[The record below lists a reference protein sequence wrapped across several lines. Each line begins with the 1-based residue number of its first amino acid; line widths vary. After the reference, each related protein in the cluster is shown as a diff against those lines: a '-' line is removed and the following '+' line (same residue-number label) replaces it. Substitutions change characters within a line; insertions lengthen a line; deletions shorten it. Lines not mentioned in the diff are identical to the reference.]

1 MDYFMT
7 SFMITTIDKIHTG
20 YFLYDILISFFL
32 ITGINFMI
40 KESNRNN
47 ILCKISNLIDWNN
60 KYNSITYSST
70 EKDVS
75 IRYRALMWLIS
86 KNDDPSVRKVSEV
99 ELKKY
104 NNQTDNTEYHTSFY
118 RVSQSHKFN
127 ITTIKGKKIIGRVFW
142 YSKDKSETFGKISYV
157 DYQNLELIS
166 QLSIKEIINWVDSIE
181 KDYKQYLKLKML
193 DTQTMVEVSWNSHE
207 QKMEAFYINWKSN
220 VTFDNRFFTEK
231 KEIVDKINFFIN
243 NEEWYK
249 EKGIPYTLG
258 ILLWGD
264 PGCGKTSFI
273 KALMNLT
280 KRHAVN
286 IKLSKK
292 MNMNC
297 LREIIYDD
305 EITEEIIIPQ
315 DKRIILFEDID
326 AMCEIVM
333 DRDIPKNNSE
343 VDLEKKISDAI
354 DSTMRQKK
362 RNNDNFS
369 LVSKIDNNDNNNLS
383 FFLNI
388 LDGINECPGRIII
401 MTSNK
406 PEMLDPAL
414 IRPGRIDFKIHMKKA
429 TTSDIKEIIKF
440 YWNIN
445 EEIELNQE
453 WSEKLTH
460 AEIISFCRLTNNHYD
475 TILYIEKFIMDNEK
489 NNKKNKSIN
498 IDIDEN
504 NTENNNKK
512 EKSINID
519 IDENNTEKSIDIDKK
534 ELKHINELLYNQPF
548 Y

>member
-7 SFMITTIDKIHTG
+7 SFMITTIDKIKTG
-20 YFLYDILISFFL
+20 HFLYDIIISCFL
-32 ITGINFMI
+32 ITVMNFMM

-47 ILCKISNLIDWNN
+47 MLIKISSLIELN
-60 KYNSITYSST
+60 KYNSITYSSS
-70 EKDVS
+70 EKNVS

-86 KNDDPSVRKVSEV
+86 KNDDPSVKKVSEV

-104 NNQTDNTEYHTSFY
+104 NNQTDTTECHTSFY
-118 RVSQSHKFN
+118 QVSQSHKFN
-127 ITTIKGKKIIGRVFW
+127 IVTIKGKKIIGRVFW
-142 YSKDKSETFGKISYV
+142 YSKDKSETFGKISYI

-166 QLSIKEIINWVDSIE
+166 QLSIKEIITWVDSVE
-181 KDYKQYLKLKML
+181 KDYKQYLKLKLL
-193 DTQTMVEVSWNSHE
+193 DTQTMVEVEWNSHE
-207 QKMEAFYINWKSN
+207 QKIEAFYIHWKSN

-326 AMCEIVM
+326 AMSEIVM

-343 VDLEKKISDAI
+343 IDLEKKISDAI
-354 DSTMRQKK
+354 DSTMEHKN
-362 RNNDNFS
+362 RNNFS
-369 LVSKIDNNDNNNLS
+369 LVSKIDNNNDNNNLS

-401 MTSNK
+401 MTTNK
-406 PEMLDPAL
+406 PEYLDKAL
-414 IRPGRIDFKIHMKKA
+414 VRPGRIDFKIHMKKA
-429 TTSDIKEIIKF
+429 TTSDITEIIKF
-440 YWNIN
+440 YWNID
-445 EEIELNQE
+445 EEIEINQE

-460 AEIISFCRLTNNHYD
+460 AEIISFCRQNNNYYE
-475 TILYIEKFIMDNEK
+475 TLLYIEKYITDSEKKSEINNELNTDLK
-489 NNKKNKSIN
+489 NELKNELKTEVKPDVKSEPN
-498 IDIDEN
+498 
-504 NTENNNKK
+504 
-512 EKSINID
+512 S
-519 IDENNTEKSIDIDKK
+519 KK
-534 ELKHINELLYNQPF
+534 ELKILNKLLYNQPF

>member
-60 KYNSITYSST
+60 KYNSITYTSS

-86 KNDDPSVRKVSEV
+86 KNDDSSVRKVSEV
-99 ELKKY
+99 ELRKY
-104 NNQTDNTEYHTSFY
+104 NNQTDTTECHTSFY

-166 QLSIKEIINWVDSIE
+166 QLSIKEIITWVDSVE
-181 KDYKQYLKLKML
+181 KDYKQYLKLKLL
-193 DTQTMVEVSWNSHE
+193 DTQTMVEVGWNSHE

-220 VTFDNRFFTEK
+220 VTFANRFFTGK

-280 KRHAVN
+280 KRHGVD

-292 MNMNC
+292 MNMNR

-343 VDLEKKISDAI
+343 IDLEKKISDAI
-354 DSTMRQKK
+354 DSTMIHKN
-362 RNNDNFS
+362 RNNFS
-369 LVSKIDNNDNNNLS
+369 LISKMDNNDNNNLS

-401 MTSNK
+401 MTTNK
-406 PEMLDPAL
+406 PEYLDKAL
-414 IRPGRIDFKIHMKKA
+414 IRPGRIDFKIHMTKA

-440 YWNIN
+440 YWNIDD
-445 EEIELNQE
+445 EIEINQE

-475 TILYIEKFIMDNEK
+475 TILYIEKFITDSQLKNELK
-489 NNKKNKSIN
+489 NEVKNELKNEVKNEVKSELN
-498 IDIDEN
+498 
-504 NTENNNKK
+504 
-512 EKSINID
+512 S
-519 IDENNTEKSIDIDKK
+519 KK
-534 ELKHINELLYNQPF
+534 ELKIINELLYNQPF

>member
-7 SFMITTIDKIHTG
+7 SFMITSIDKIQTG
-20 YFLYDILISFFL
+20 YFLYDILISCFL
-32 ITGINFMI
+32 ITVMNFMM

-47 ILCKISNLIDWNN
+47 MLIKISSLIELNN
-60 KYNSITYSST
+60 KYNSISYSSS

-86 KNDDPSVRKVSEV
+86 KNDDPSVRKVSEI
-99 ELKKY
+99 ELRKY
-104 NNQTDNTEYHTSFY
+104 NNQTDTTECHTSFY
-118 RVSQSHKFN
+118 QVSQNHKFN
-127 ITTIKGKKIIGRVFW
+127 IATIKGKKIIGRVFL
-142 YSKDKSETFGKISYV
+142 YSKDKSEFNGKISYI
-157 DYQNLELIS
+157 DYQNLELTS
-166 QLSIKEIINWVDSIE
+166 QLSIKEIITWVDSVE
-181 KDYKQYLKLKML
+181 KDYKLYLKLKML
-193 DTQTMVEVSWNSHE
+193 DTQTMVEVGWNSHD
-207 QKMEAFYINWKSN
+207 QKMEAFYIHWKSN

-297 LREIIYDD
+297 LRELIYND

-326 AMCEIVM
+326 AMSEIVA

-343 VDLEKKISDAI
+343 IDLEKKISDVI
-354 DSTMRQKK
+354 DSTMLHKN
-362 RNNDNFS
+362 RNNFS
-369 LVSKIDNNDNNNLS
+369 LISKMDNNDNNNLS

-401 MTSNK
+401 MTTNK
-406 PEMLDPAL
+406 PEYLDKAL
-414 IRPGRIDFKIHMKKA
+414 VRPGRIDFKIHMKKA
-429 TTSDIKEIIKF
+429 STSDIIEIIKF
-440 YWNIN
+440 YWNID
-445 EEIELNQE
+445 EEIEINQE

-460 AEIISFCRLTNNHYD
+460 AEIISFCRQNNNYYE
-475 TILYIEKFIMDNEK
+475 TLLYIEKYITDTQLKNEVK
-489 NNKKNKSIN
+489 NEVKPELKTEIKPEVKSDPN
-498 IDIDEN
+498 
-504 NTENNNKK
+504 
-512 EKSINID
+512 S
-519 IDENNTEKSIDIDKK
+519 KK
-534 ELKHINELLYNQPF
+534 ELKIINELLYNQPF
-548 Y
+548 F

>member
-7 SFMITTIDKIHTG
+7 SFMITTMDKIQTG
-20 YFLYDILISFFL
+20 HFLYDILISFFL

-47 ILCKISNLIDWNN
+47 ILCKINNLIDWNN

-104 NNQTDNTEYHTSFY
+104 NNQTDTTECHTSFY

-166 QLSIKEIINWVDSIE
+166 QLSIKEIITWVDSVE
-181 KDYKQYLKLKML
+181 KDYKQYLKLKLL

-207 QKMEAFYINWKSN
+207 QKMEAFYVHWKSN

-273 KALMNLT
+273 KSLMNLT
-280 KRHAVN
+280 KRHGVD

-326 AMCEIVM
+326 AMCDIVM

-354 DSTMRQKK
+354 DSTMRHK

-369 LVSKIDNNDNNNLS
+369 LVSKIDKNDNNNLS

-414 IRPGRIDFKIHMKKA
+414 IRPGRIDFKIHMTKA
-429 TTSDIKEIIKF
+429 TTTDITEIIKF
-440 YWNIN
+440 YWNID
-445 EEIELNQE
+445 EEIEINQE

-460 AEIISFCRLTNNHYD
+460 AEIISFCRQNNNYYE
-475 TILYIEKFIMDNEK
+475 TLLYIEKYITDSHV
-489 NNKKNKSIN
+489 KSHV
-498 IDIDEN
+498 DSHVDSH
-504 NTENNNKK
+504 
-512 EKSINID
+512 EKSHV
-519 IDENNTEKSIDIDKK
+519 KSHESHVKSHVDSHDKQ
-534 ELKHINELLYNQPF
+534 LNELLYNQPF

>member
-7 SFMITTIDKIHTG
+7 SFMITSIDKIQTG
-20 YFLYDILISFFL
+20 YFLYDILISCFL
-32 ITGINFMI
+32 ITVMNFMM

-47 ILCKISNLIDWNN
+47 MLIKISSLIELNN
-60 KYNSITYSST
+60 KYNSISYSSS

-86 KNDDPSVRKVSEV
+86 KNDDPSVRKVSEI
-99 ELKKY
+99 ELRKY
-104 NNQTDNTEYHTSFY
+104 NNQTDTTECHTSFY
-118 RVSQSHKFN
+118 QVSQSHKFN
-127 ITTIKGKKIIGRVFW
+127 IATIKGKKIIGRVFW
-142 YSKDKSETFGKISYV
+142 YSKDKSEFNGKISYI

-166 QLSIKEIINWVDSIE
+166 QLSIKEIITWVDSVE

-193 DTQTMVEVSWNSHE
+193 DTQTMVEVGWNSHE
-207 QKMEAFYINWKSN
+207 QKMEAFYIHWKSN

-297 LREIIYDD
+297 LRELIYND

-326 AMCEIVM
+326 AMSEIVA

-343 VDLEKKISDAI
+343 IDLEKKISDVI
-354 DSTMRQKK
+354 DSTMLHKN
-362 RNNDNFS
+362 RNNFS
-369 LVSKIDNNDNNNLS
+369 LISKMDNNDNNNLS

-401 MTSNK
+401 MTTNK
-406 PEMLDPAL
+406 PEYLDKAL
-414 IRPGRIDFKIHMKKA
+414 VRPGRIDFKIHMKKA
-429 TTSDIKEIIKF
+429 STSDIIEIIKF
-440 YWNIN
+440 YWNID
-445 EEIELNQE
+445 EEIEINQE

-460 AEIISFCRLTNNHYD
+460 AEIISFCRQNNNYYE
-475 TILYIEKFIMDNEK
+475 TLLYIEKYITDTQLKNELK
-489 NNKKNKSIN
+489 NEVKPELKTEIKPDVKN
-498 IDIDEN
+498 EP
-504 NTENNNKK
+504 NNKK
-512 EKSINID
+512 E
-519 IDENNTEKSIDIDKK
+519 
-534 ELKHINELLYNQPF
+534 LKQINELLYNQPF
-548 Y
+548 F

>member
-1 MDYFMT
+1 
-7 SFMITTIDKIHTG
+7 
-20 YFLYDILISFFL
+20 
-32 ITGINFMI
+32 
-40 KESNRNN
+40 
-47 ILCKISNLIDWNN
+47 
-60 KYNSITYSST
+60 
-70 EKDVS
+70 
-75 IRYRALMWLIS
+75 
-86 KNDDPSVRKVSEV
+86 
-99 ELKKY
+99 
-104 NNQTDNTEYHTSFY
+104 
-118 RVSQSHKFN
+118 
-127 ITTIKGKKIIGRVFW
+127 
-142 YSKDKSETFGKISYV
+142 
-157 DYQNLELIS
+157 
-166 QLSIKEIINWVDSIE
+166 
-181 KDYKQYLKLKML
+181 
-193 DTQTMVEVSWNSHE
+193 MVEVGWNSHE

-220 VTFDNRFFTEK
+220 VTFDNRFFTGK

-280 KRHAVN
+280 KRHGVD

-292 MNMNC
+292 MNMNR

-343 VDLEKKISDAI
+343 IDLEKKISDAI
-354 DSTMRQKK
+354 DSTMIHKN
-362 RNNDNFS
+362 RNNFS
-369 LVSKIDNNDNNNLS
+369 LISKMDNNDNNNLS

-401 MTSNK
+401 MTTNK
-406 PEMLDPAL
+406 PEYLDKAL
-414 IRPGRIDFKIHMKKA
+414 IRPGRIDFKIHMTKA

-440 YWNIN
+440 YWNIDD
-445 EEIELNQE
+445 EIEINQE

-475 TILYIEKFIMDNEK
+475 TILYIEKFITDSQLKNELK
-489 NNKKNKSIN
+489 NEVKNELKNEVKNEVKSELN
-498 IDIDEN
+498 
-504 NTENNNKK
+504 
-512 EKSINID
+512 S
-519 IDENNTEKSIDIDKK
+519 KK
-534 ELKHINELLYNQPF
+534 ELKIINELLYNQPF

>member
-7 SFMITTIDKIHTG
+7 SFMITTMDKIQTG
-20 YFLYDILISFFL
+20 HLLCDILLSSFL
-32 ITGINFMI
+32 ITVLNFMM

-47 ILCKISNLIDWNN
+47 VLIKIYSLLELSN
-60 KYNSITYSST
+60 KYNSISYSSS
-70 EKDVS
+70 EKNVS

-86 KNDDPSVRKVSEV
+86 KNDDPSVKKVSEV
-99 ELKKY
+99 ELKRYDSK
-104 NNQTDNTEYHTSFY
+104 TDSLEHHTSFY
-118 RVSQSHKFN
+118 QVSQSHKFN
-127 ITTIKGKKIIGRVFW
+127 IATIKGKKIIGRVFW
-142 YSKDKSETFGKISYV
+142 YSKDKSEFNGKVSYI

-166 QLSIKEIINWVDSIE
+166 QLSIKEIIIWVDSVE
-181 KDYKQYLKLKML
+181 KEYKEYLKLKML
-193 DTQTMVEVSWNSHE
+193 DTQTMVDVSWNSQE
-207 QKMEAFYINWKSN
+207 QKMEAFYIHWKSN
-220 VTFDNRFFTEK
+220 VTFDNRFFTGK

-286 IKLSKK
+286 IKLSKR
-292 MNMNC
+292 MNMTC

-305 EITEEIIIPQ
+305 EITDEIIIPQ

-326 AMCEIVM
+326 AMSEIVM

-343 VDLEKKISDAI
+343 IDLEKKISDAI
-354 DSTMRQKK
+354 DSTMKHKK
-362 RNNDNFS
+362 RNNNDNFS
-369 LVSKIDNNDNNNLS
+369 LISKIDNNDDNNNLS

-401 MTSNK
+401 MTTNK
-406 PEMLDPAL
+406 PEYLDKAL
-414 IRPGRIDFKIHMKKA
+414 IRPGRIDFKIHMTKA

-440 YWNIN
+440 YWNID
-445 EEIELNQE
+445 EEIEISQE

-460 AEIISFCRLTNNHYD
+460 AEIISFCRQNNNYHE
-475 TILYIEKFIMDNEK
+475 TILYIEKYITD
-489 NNKKNKSIN
+489 NKKNNEVKS
-498 IDIDEN
+498 D
-504 NTENNNKK
+504 T
-512 EKSINID
+512 KSHVDSDTNSYV
-519 IDENNTEKSIDIDKK
+519 KSDTNSHDKQ
-534 ELKHINELLYNQPF
+534 LNELLYNQPF

>member
-20 YFLYDILISFFL
+20 HFLYDILITSFL
-32 ITGINFMI
+32 IIVMNFML

-47 ILCKISNLIDWNN
+47 MIIKIFSLIDWNN
-60 KYNSITYSST
+60 KYNSITYSSS

-118 RVSQSHKFN
+118 RVSQSQQFY

-142 YSKDKSETFGKISYV
+142 YSKDKSEFNGKISYI

-181 KDYKQYLKLKML
+181 KEYKQYLKLKML
-193 DTQTMVEVSWNSHE
+193 DTQTMVEVSWNSNE

-273 KALMNLT
+273 KSLMNLT
-280 KRHAVN
+280 KRHGVD

-362 RNNDNFS
+362 RNNNDNFS
-369 LVSKIDNNDNNNLS
+369 LVSKMDNNDNNNLS

-429 TTSDIKEIIKF
+429 TTSDITEIIKF

-460 AEIISFCRLTNNHYD
+460 AEIISFCRLNNNYHE
-475 TILYIEKFIMDNEK
+475 TILYIEKYIT
-489 NNKKNKSIN
+489 NNKKNNEVKS
-498 IDIDEN
+498 DTN
-504 NTENNNKK
+504 NEV
-512 EKSINID
+512 KSDTNS
-519 IDENNTEKSIDIDKK
+519 EVKQ
-534 ELKHINELLYNQPF
+534 LNELLYNQPF

>member
-1 MDYFMT
+1 MT
-7 SFMITTIDKIHTG
+7 SFMITTIDKIKTG
-20 YFLYDILISFFL
+20 NFLYDILISCFL
-32 ITGINFMI
+32 ITVINFMM

-47 ILCKISNLIDWNN
+47 MLIKISSLIELNN
-60 KYNSITYSST
+60 KYNSISYSSS

-86 KNDDPSVRKVSEV
+86 KNDDPSVKKVSEI
-99 ELKKY
+99 ELRKY
-104 NNQTDNTEYHTSFY
+104 NNQTDTTECHTSFY
-118 RVSQSHKFN
+118 QVSQSHQFN
-127 ITTIKGKKIIGRVFW
+127 IATIKGKKIIGRVFW
-142 YSKDKSETFGKISYV
+142 YSKDKSEFNGKISYI
-157 DYQNLELIS
+157 DYQNLELTS
-166 QLSIKEIINWVDSIE
+166 QLSIKEIITWVDSVE

-193 DTQTMVEVSWNSHE
+193 DTQTMVEVGWNSHD
-207 QKMEAFYINWKSN
+207 QKMEAFYIHWKSN

-297 LREIIYDD
+297 LRELIYND

-326 AMCEIVM
+326 AMSEIVA

-343 VDLEKKISDAI
+343 IDLEKKISDAI
-354 DSTMRQKK
+354 DSTMLHK
-362 RNNDNFS
+362 NHNNFS
-369 LVSKIDNNDNNNLS
+369 LISKMDNNDNNNLS

-401 MTSNK
+401 MTTNK
-406 PEMLDPAL
+406 PEYLDKAL
-414 IRPGRIDFKIHMKKA
+414 VRPGRIDFKIHMKKA
-429 TTSDIKEIIKF
+429 STSDIIEIIKF
-440 YWNIN
+440 YWNID
-445 EEIELNQE
+445 EEIEISQE

-460 AEIISFCRLTNNHYD
+460 AEIISFCRQNNNYYE
-475 TILYIEKFIMDNEK
+475 TLLYIEKYITDTQLKNELK
-489 NNKKNKSIN
+489 NEVKPELKTEIKPEVKSDPN
-498 IDIDEN
+498 
-504 NTENNNKK
+504 
-512 EKSINID
+512 S
-519 IDENNTEKSIDIDKK
+519 KK
-534 ELKHINELLYNQPF
+534 ELKIINELLYNQPF